1 MVRCILPSVFLGA
14 LAEESLLMQFE
25 KSSGLNVDHGSL
37 SAMQQ
42 GAQGVVD
49 AYQNL
54 LQKIVT
60 SGSLENK
67 VTGERYVPAQSIL
80 DTVRLQFTSLEDD
93 LKEQAGTNN
102 KILDD
107 HRQAV
112 ADCNTARRNA
122 FSASGTGVVALKND
136 MQTKR
141 TTHSSCRGVENNNII
156 TMESSCK
163 SFEDS
168 DRCKS
173 NPDDYDQ
180 DWFASSSNN
189 QAGHSRNSLQDVIAK
204 ATTCKADVAT
214 VNSKAIECDGAQDSF
229 NAAFCAYESKLTA
242 TCNAHDSCYD
252 TAKAHSNLANVTISG
267 LEAEQQTMWRMVH
280 RVHCYLDLLFDTVKA
295 GVQTMPDQAG
305 IDRCNAITTSA
316 AQADADANIDITYQT
331 LEDKDECLYDADN
344 EDDGYTLA
352 SPTYRPGTQSWKD
365 AEIEIHDNHGE
376 TEEPSACR

>member
-1 MVRCILPSVFLGA
+1 M
-14 LAEESLLMQFE
+14 
-25 KSSGLNVDHGSL
+25 

-54 LQKIVT
+54 LHKIVS

-67 VTGERYVPAQSIL
+67 VTGERYVPSKDIL
-80 DTVRLQFTSLEDD
+80 DTVRAQFTALEDD
-93 LKEQAGTNN
+93 LKGEAATNN

-122 FSASGTGVVALKND
+122 FAGAGGVVALKND
-136 MQTKR
+136 MQAKR
-141 TTHSSCRGVENNNII
+141 DTHSTCRNTENTNII
-156 TMESSCK
+156 AMEQSCK
-163 SFEDS
+163 AFEDS

-180 DWFASSSNN
+180 DWFASSSND
-189 QAGHSRNSLQDVIAK
+189 QPGHSRNSLKDVIAK
-204 ATTCKADVAT
+204 AETCRADVAT
-214 VNSKAIECDGAQDSF
+214 VNAKAIECDGAQDSF

-242 TCNAHDSCYD
+242 TCNTHESCYN
-252 TAKAHSNLANVTISG
+252 TAVEHSNMANQSITA

-280 RVHCYLDLLFDTVKA
+280 RVHCYLDLLFKTVEA
-295 GVQTMPDQAG
+295 GNPSMPDQAG
-305 IDRCNAITTSA
+305 IDRCNAITTGA
-316 AQADADANIDITYQT
+316 AQADAEANIDITYQT
-331 LEDKDECLYDADN
+331 LEEKDACLDNADN
-344 EDDGYTLA
+344 EDDGFTLA

-365 AEIEIHDNHGE
+365 AEILIHDNHGE
-376 TEEPSACR
+376 TEEPEAC